1 MFLELEFERIPNPI
15 NANKEEE
22 EEEED
27 CLYIGFDYFKN
38 H

>member
-22 EEEED
+22 EED